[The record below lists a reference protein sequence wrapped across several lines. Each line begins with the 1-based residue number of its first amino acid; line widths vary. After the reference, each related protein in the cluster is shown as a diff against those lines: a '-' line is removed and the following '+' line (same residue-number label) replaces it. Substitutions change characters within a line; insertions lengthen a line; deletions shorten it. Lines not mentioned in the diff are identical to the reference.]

1 MTYSVLAYAA
11 AAAMLAS
18 TVASAGPATPVASL
32 DITAAPPVEHRL
44 SPAEA
49 DAAIEAGA
57 ERNRA
62 ADALATARLD
72 PALQLPGEDRLRDKK
87 VHGEVGV
94 GFGSNGERDLFGTV
108 NTSLG
113 GNSTAAFSYDYS
125 QYGRSRYRTR

>member
-1 MTYSVLAYAA
+1 MIFSVMLRAA
-11 AAAMLAS
+11 AALMLI
-18 TVASAGPATPVASL
+18 PVAAL
-32 DITAAPPVEHRL
+32 ADPVTPDVPAAPVEHRL

-57 ERNRA
+57 ERNRV

-72 PALQLPGEDRLRDKK
+72 PALALPGEDRLRDKK

-125 QYGRSRYRTR
+125 QFNTPRYRTR